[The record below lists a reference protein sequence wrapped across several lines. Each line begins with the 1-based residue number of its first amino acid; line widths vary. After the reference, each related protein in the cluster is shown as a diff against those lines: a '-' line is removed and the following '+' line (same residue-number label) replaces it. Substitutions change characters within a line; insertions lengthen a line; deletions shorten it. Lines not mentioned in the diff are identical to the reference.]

1 MCSLE
6 VNSTRIKVAVLDDHP
21 LIRNAFEYALQHSNE
36 MVLVASCATRQE
48 MSAVMKHQEID
59 VLVLDYLLSGSD
71 ADGLVMVRS
80 FLSHYPELKILIS
93 SSLESPAIVQ
103 LVMQA
108 GVKGF
113 IGKSKNFSEVAAA
126 IQVVASGKQYISS
139 DMQFELDKSTE
150 QDRSMV
156 PYIQPREVTPDA
168 ALLIRVLSPR
178 EIEVVRCYLD
188 GMSLKQIS
196 EKYMRHIKTISGQKQ
211 SAIRKLGL
219 RSDAELFK
227 FKDYL
232 K

>member
-6 VNSTRIKVAVLDDHP
+6 VNPTRIKVAVLDDHP
-21 LIRNAFEYALQHSNE
+21 MIRNAFEYALQNSNE

-108 GVKGF
+108 GVRGF
-113 IGKSKNFSEVAAA
+113 IGKSKNFSEVAVA
-126 IQVVASGKQYISS
+126 IQVVASGKQFISS
-139 DMQFELDKSTE
+139 DMQFELDKCTE

-156 PYIQPREVTPDA
+156 PYIQPREATPDA
-168 ALLIRVLSPR
+168 ALLIRALSPR

-196 EKYMRHIKTISGQKQ
+196 EKFMRHIKTISGQKQ

>member
-1 MCSLE
+1 MCSSAVSPAL
-6 VNSTRIKVAVLDDHP
+6 IKVAVLDDHP
-21 LIRNAFEYALQHSNE
+21 LIRNAFEYSLQHSPD

-48 MSAVMKHQEID
+48 MAAVMKHQQVD
-59 VLVLDYLLSGSD
+59 VLVLDYLLSDSD

-80 FLSHYPELKILIS
+80 FLSHHPGLKILVS
-93 SSLESPAIVQ
+93 SSVESPAIVQ

-113 IGKSKNFSEVAAA
+113 IGKSKNFSEVAVAIRTVAA
-126 IQVVASGKQYISS
+126 GKQYLSG
-139 DMQFELDKSTE
+139 DMQFELEKSTE

-156 PYIQPREVTPDA
+156 PYIQQREGNQDA
-168 ALLIRVLSPR
+168 ALLIRSLSPR

-196 EKYMRHIKTISGQKQ
+196 EKFMRHIKTISGQKQ